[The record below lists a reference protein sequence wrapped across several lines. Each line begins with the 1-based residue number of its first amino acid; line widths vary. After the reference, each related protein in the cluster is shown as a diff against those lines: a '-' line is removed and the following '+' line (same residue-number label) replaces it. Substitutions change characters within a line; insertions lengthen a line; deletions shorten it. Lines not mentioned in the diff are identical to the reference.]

1 MKKLLAPLLLLILIT
16 SCKVKPTREIYSLT
30 LYRLDTVTQ
39 EQMVDEYLS
48 KALLPALHRTGI
60 NSVGVFKPVPQ
71 DSLAF
76 GKRIW
81 VLVPHRSLEEFH
93 RTTEALLN
101 DAEYNNAGRTYLE
114 ATHEQ
119 TPYNRMEVTLM
130 EAFVGMPNMEKPQ
143 LKGPRE
149 QRIYELR
156 NYEGPTEKRNRSKV
170 KMFNAG
176 DEIGLFRTLGFNSVF
191 FGEVLAGSRMPNLM
205 YMTTF
210 DNMATRDA
218 HWKQFFEHPH
228 WKELIA
234 IEEYKNTVSKAEIYL
249 LQPTSYSDF

>member
-1 MKKLLAPLLLLILIT
+1 MKTLLAPLLLLILLT
-16 SCKVKPTREIYSLT
+16 SCNEKPTREIYSLT

-48 KALLPALHRTGI
+48 KALLPALHRAGVS
-60 NSVGVFKPVPQ
+60 NVGVFKPAPQ

-81 VLVPHRSLEEFH
+81 VLVPHHSLEDFH
-93 RTTEALLN
+93 RTTENLLN

-130 EAFVGMPNMEKPQ
+130 EAFIGMPKMEKPT

-149 QRIYELR
+149 ERIYELR
-156 NYEGPTEKRNRSKV
+156 NYEGPTEKRNRSKI

-210 DNMATRDA
+210 DNMASRDA
-218 HWKQFFEHPH
+218 HWKQFFEHPQ

-234 IEEYKNTVSKAEIYL
+234 IDEYKNTVSKAEIHL
-249 LQPTSYSDF
+249 LQPTFYSDY

>member
-1 MKKLLAPLLLLILIT
+1 MKTRLAPLLLLILLT
-16 SCKVKPTREIYSLT
+16 SCNEKSAREIYSLT
-30 LYRLDTVTQ
+30 LYRIDTITQ
-39 EQMVDEYLS
+39 ERMVDEYLS
-48 KALLPALHRTGI
+48 NALIPALHRAGVS
-60 NSVGVFKPVPQ
+60 SVGVFKPVPQ

-81 VLVPHRSLEEFH
+81 VLVPYPSLEDFH
-93 RTTEALLN
+93 RTAATLLN
-101 DAEYNNAGRTYLE
+101 DAAYNDAGRTYLD

-130 EAFVGMPNMEKPQ
+130 EAFTGMPKMERPA
-143 LKGPRE
+143 LNGPRE
-149 QRIYELR
+149 TRIYELR
-156 NYEGPTEKRNRSKV
+156 SYEGQTEKRNRSKV

-191 FGEVLAGSRMPNLM
+191 FGEVLAGSRIPNLM

-210 DNMATRDA
+210 DNMTSRDE

-228 WKELIA
+228 WKELIS
-234 IEEYKNTVSKAEIYL
+234 IDEYKNTVSKADIYL
-249 LQPTSYSDF
+249 LQPTTYSDY